1 MSVFLLRNFSLA
13 GVVFGVFPILHS
25 GAPLLVAAL
34 KPGGRVAGDGRER
47 HRVRNMLVV
56 SQVALAAVL
65 LIGSGLIVRS
75 FRALQEVQPGFVRP
89 EEVLTL
95 RVSIPSEEIE
105 DDEAAARAHKAI
117 LERLAK
123 ISGVSS
129 VGASSSIT
137 MDGWDSNDP
146 IFVEEFPRANDHL
159 PPIRRFKRIAG
170 DYFATMGNPVLA
182 GRSISWNDIE
192 NRRNVVV
199 VTENFA
205 REYWSDP
212 REALSKR
219 VRESP
224 ASPWRE
230 IVGIVGDI
238 HDDGP
243 SQEATP
249 TVFWPCGAR

>member
-1 MSVFLLRNFSLA
+1 M
-13 GVVFGVFPILHS
+13 
-25 GAPLLVAAL
+25 
-34 KPGGRVAGDGRER
+34 
-47 HRVRNMLVV
+47 
-56 SQVALAAVL
+56 
-65 LIGSGLIVRS
+65 
-75 FRALQEVQPGFVRP
+75 RP

-123 ISGVSS
+123 IPGVSS

-146 IFVEEFPRANDHL
+146 IFVEEFPRANDQL

-243 SQEATP
+243 SQDATP